1 MICRLVVKYRMCS
14 DKLNTENNMFSI
26 QYLPM
31 YSFSFPLKGHP
42 PKTNGNGSSGG
53 IIENPVE
60 LR

>member
-1 MICRLVVKYRMCS
+1 MEKYVE
-14 DKLNTENNMFSI
+14 LTI
-26 QYLPM
+26 LM
-31 YSFSFPLKGHP
+31 YTFSFPLKGHP